1 MHQINK
7 LFGEKLHMVNI
18 GVETF
23 YQDMLSQ
30 KEAGTQDIEV
40 IHVDW
45 KPVAG
50 GNKKLA
56 GMLGMLKLLPT
67 PALREGD
74 FSK

>member
-1 MHQINK
+1 
-7 LFGEKLHMVNI
+7 
-18 GVETF
+18 
-23 YQDMLSQ
+23 MLSQ

-56 GMLGMLKLLPT
+56 GMLGMLK
-67 PALREGD
+67 
-74 FSK
+74 

>member
-45 KPVAG
+45 R
-50 GNKKLA
+50 KKQ
-56 GMLGMLKLLPT
+56 
-67 PALREGD
+67 
-74 FSK
+74 

>member
-7 LFGEKLHMVNI
+7 LFGEKLHKVNN

-23 YQDMLSQ
+23 NQDIHTQ

-56 GMLGMLKLLPT
+56 GMLGMLK
-67 PALREGD
+67 
-74 FSK
+74 

>member
-45 KPVAG
+45 KP
-50 GNKKLA
+50 LA
-56 GMLGMLKLLPT
+56 GAHHTLAGLLGTLK
-67 PALREGD
+67 
-74 FSK
+74 

>member
-40 IHVDW
+40 IHVDRQ
-45 KPVAG
+45 PEPG

-56 GMLGMLKLLPT
+56 GLLGMVK
-67 PALREGD
+67 
-74 FSK
+74 

>member
-50 GNKKLA
+50 GNNKLA
-56 GMLGMLKLLPT
+56 GMLGMLK
-67 PALREGD
+67 
-74 FSK
+74 

>member
-30 KEAGTQDIEV
+30 KEAGTQDLSL
-40 IHVDW
+40 IHI
-45 KPVAG
+45 
-50 GNKKLA
+50 
-56 GMLGMLKLLPT
+56 
-67 PALREGD
+67 
-74 FSK
+74 

>member
-30 KEAGTQDIEV
+30 KEAAPRISRSSMLT
-40 IHVDW
+40 
-45 KPVAG
+45 
-50 GNKKLA
+50 GN
-56 GMLGMLKLLPT
+56 P
-67 PALREGD
+67 
-74 FSK
+74 

>member
-30 KEAGTQDIEV
+30 KEAGTQNIEV

-45 KPVAG
+45 KPVSSV
-50 GNKKLA
+50 
-56 GMLGMLKLLPT
+56 PRSW
-67 PALREGD
+67 PVC
-74 FSK
+74 SVC